1 MHRQRIL
8 IWLIGIGLGTAM
20 YYSSLT
26 TGKVLFWIGFI
37 LCSTLII
44 ISRLL
49 RFTSLNTRLS
59 NGVVLAG
66 YTALLALAVLIIW
79 QLLNNYL

>member
-8 IWLIGIGLGTAM
+8 IWLIGIGLGRAM

-66 YTALLALAVLIIW
+66 YTALLALAVLIVW